1 MNTCRIKSVLILI
14 SIITLIGSK
23 AYSAEQ
29 NYENVQIRTEKVADN
44 LFVLF
49 GAGGNIGVFA
59 DKDSVF
65 MIDTSYAPLSAK
77 IRATIGSISDKPIR
91 FILITQW
98 HRDHV
103 GGNEYFA
110 RSGATLVAHE
120 KVRKRLG
127 EEQYMD
133 FFKAKIPPLPESAR
147 PVITFSKDVT
157 FHMQGNDILAFNAGN
172 AHTDGDS
179 IVYFRG
185 SNVIHMGDI
194 FFSGMYPFID
204 LSAGGTIN
212 GVIEAVRHTLALCN
226 SGTKIIPGHGPVTD
240 KAGLEAYL
248 DMLVKVR
255 DRIAKAV
262 KEGKSLETVI
272 AERPTADCD
281 QQWGK
286 GFLKSEQFVQIVYTS
301 LRKDQESCGKKP

>member
-1 MNTCRIKSVLILI
+1 MNICRIISVLILI

-65 MIDTSYAPLSAK
+65 MIDTSYAPLSDK
-77 IRATIGSISDKPIR
+77 IKATIGSISNKPIR

-133 FFKAKIPPLPESAR
+133 FFKTRIPPLPESAR

-157 FHMQGNDILAFNAGN
+157 FHMQGNDILAFNIGN

-185 SNVIHMGDI
+185 V
-194 FFSGMYPFID
+194 
-204 LSAGGTIN
+204 
-212 GVIEAVRHTLALCN
+212 E
-226 SGTKIIPGHGPVTD
+226 
-240 KAGLEAYL
+240 
-248 DMLVKVR
+248 
-255 DRIAKAV
+255 
-262 KEGKSLETVI
+262 
-272 AERPTADCD
+272 
-281 QQWGK
+281 
-286 GFLKSEQFVQIVYTS
+286 
-301 LRKDQESCGKKP
+301 